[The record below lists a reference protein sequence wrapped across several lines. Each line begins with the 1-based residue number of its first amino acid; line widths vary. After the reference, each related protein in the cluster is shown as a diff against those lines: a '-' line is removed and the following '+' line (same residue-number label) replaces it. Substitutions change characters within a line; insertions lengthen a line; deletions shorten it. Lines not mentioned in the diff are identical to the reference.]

1 MLFVDIQFL
10 YFSDQLNFSGSRASF
25 YRKGN
30 WASSKCS
37 DPATLYEFLVIKPQD
52 LLESISFGFYS
63 KPTSAAVTIEPKFS
77 TKVLSPFDR
86 PTYGRCYVAT
96 LTKEMTSFG
105 IKWVRIYAK
114 KNVEVFLHSHG
125 MLETEG
131 DLNKIKVNIG
141 EFKDIDVEHEV
152 YELLSHGEQSCN
164 LLAEY
169 NKDVCEHEMF
179 ERNTIKVNGCTTP
192 FGPNK
197 DKICK
202 NPAKSTTVLEEFWK
216 IFGQSGWN
224 KQCIF
229 PCTHIKIKQSVHRG
243 GPKDI
248 STAFLLLRFQEN
260 IKVMRYYHLK
270 SIYSLFAKIGG
281 CLGIF
286 LTLFQIYNVIKSQYL
301 CRTKAI
307 GSSILLQS
315 GHKCI
320 EIGSVQG
327 D

>member
-1 MLFVDIQFL
+1 
-10 YFSDQLNFSGSRASF
+10 
-25 YRKGN
+25 
-30 WASSKCS
+30 
-37 DPATLYEFLVIKPQD
+37 
-52 LLESISFGFYS
+52 
-63 KPTSAAVTIEPKFS
+63 
-77 TKVLSPFDR
+77 
-86 PTYGRCYVAT
+86 
-96 LTKEMTSFG
+96 MTSFG

-131 DLNKIKVNIG
+131 DINKIRVNIG
-141 EFKDIDVEHEV
+141 EFKDVDVEHEV
-152 YELLSHGEQSCN
+152 YELLNNGKQACN
-164 LLAEY
+164 FVAKY

-179 ERNTIKVNGCTTP
+179 EKKALKLVGCMTP

-197 DKICK
+197 DNVCK
-202 NPAKSTTVLEEFWK
+202 NPENATIVLEEFWK

-224 KQCIF
+224 KQCLS
-229 PCTHIKIKQSVHRG
+229 PCSQIKIKQSVQRE
-243 GPKDI
+243 GPKDPV
-248 STAFLLLRFQEN
+248 TAFLLLRFQEN
-260 IKVMRYYHLK
+260 IKVMRYYHMN

-286 LTLFQIYNVIKSQYL
+286 LTLFQIYNVMKSHYF

-307 GSSILLQS
+307 KNNFLVQS

-320 EIGSVQG
+320 ELGSVQG

>member
-1 MLFVDIQFL
+1 M
-10 YFSDQLNFSGSRASF
+10 NFSGSRASF

-30 WASSKCS
+30 WASSKCP
-37 DPATLYEFLVIKPQD
+37 DPATLYESLVIKPQD
-52 LLESISFGFYS
+52 LLDSISFGFYS
-63 KPTSAAVTIEPKFS
+63 KPTSDAVTIEPKFS

-86 PTYGRCYVAT
+86 PTYGRCYIAT
-96 LTKEMTSFG
+96 PTKEMTSFG

-131 DLNKIKVNIG
+131 DLNKIKVNIE
-141 EFKDIDVEHEV
+141 EFKDVDIEHEV
-152 YELLSHGEQSCN
+152 YELLNHGKQSCN

-179 ERNTIKVNGCTTP
+179 ERETIQLHGCTTP

-202 NPAKSTTVLEEFWK
+202 SPEKGTTVLEEFWK
-216 IFGQSGWN
+216 IFGQSDWN
-224 KQCIF
+224 KLCIP
-229 PCTHIKIKQSVHRG
+229 PCTQIKIKQSVHRE
-243 GPKDI
+243 GPKDT

-270 SIYSLFAKIGG
+270 SIYSLFAKLGG
-281 CLGIF
+281 CFGIL

-301 CRTKAI
+301 CRTKTI
-307 GSSILLQS
+307 KNSFLVQG

-320 EIGSVQG
+320 ELGSVQV